1 MKEKNINLSEE
12 NNEVKKDNL
21 NEEINIIINNIP

>member
-1 MKEKNINLSEE
+1 MKEKNINLSEK

-21 NEEINIIINNIP
+21 NEEINSKKK

>member
-21 NEEINIIINNIP
+21 NEEINSKKK